1 MFISL
6 FDTKLKLLYKILQS
20 NLVKEQRRQLNVSSQ
35 SVSSNDCSRLTRE
48 MLVMLLS
55 KHIYNVTIKVAQPY

>member
-20 NLVKEQRRQLNVSSQ
+20 NLVKEQRRQVNVSSQ

-55 KHIYNVTIKVAQPY
+55 KHIYNVTIEVAQPY